1 MARAVPGNLSASIDI
16 DDGGAIAWTFDIE
29 CAATRGVHGLVFKE
43 QKRVGALARNHFGMN
58 FLLDIP
64 RCVVVNGARGK
75 IKLFVSG
82 FDPGI
87 F

>member
-1 MARAVPGNLSASIDI
+1 M
-16 DDGGAIAWTFDIE
+16 FE
-29 CAATRGVHGLVFKE
+29 E
-43 QKRVGALARNHFGMN
+43 EKRVGALARNHFGMN